1 MNKPRG
7 LFLNPSLAQCGIYE
21 SGRMIFEC
29 LAKSDRYTIDY
40 VEVDESHREIGS
52 SYEFYAFNYHNITM
66 AWLDTKQLGLLKA
79 PKITFVLE
87 VSPGNPFVYCSPDD
101 FDAYCVID
109 PTLRPAAP
117 RVYAFPRPI
126 EKAQSELVATTEKRT
141 IIGTFGFATIDEGFE
156 RVVAAVSD
164 EFEQA
169 IVRINIPFATYADES
184 RAYANELGARC
195 LSMMRDGLEVVVTH
209 DYFDKQELVAWCQQ
223 NTLNCFLYRPNT
235 PGLAATTD
243 QAVSSGRPLAVS
255 SNDTFR
261 HLLSYIRPYPLW
273 SLRESIAYSRE
284 AVLRMQQDWSQEKFA
299 QHFERVL
306 DELLTLKRTRS
317 QSESLGLVRLP
328 VKSGQIAQP
337 TKRRWVDKISVR
349 DFVPPIIGRV
359 KRRLVRES
367 GNVSEIIPE
376 APAAKAPLI
385 PFVHSAFGSH
395 SQHNEDLLVDLI
407 FESKRDGFYV
417 DVGANDPVFNNNTRR
432 FYLRDWRGV
441 NIEPSPLP
449 FQKLVRER
457 PKDINLNVAIGPKRG
472 NMTFYH
478 VADESTFSSFD
489 KVVADRMAALVRSTV
504 RPELVEVLT
513 LRDIFEEHAHGRKVD
528 FLSVDA
534 EGYDLEVLKSND
546 WKRHRPAVVL
556 VEMHNDPKRI
566 VDFLSSVNYVLVFNN
581 TVNGLFI
588 NVTDAAIKKWFTAY
602 PLR

>member
-1 MNKPRG
+1 M
-7 LFLNPSLAQCGIYE
+7 
-21 SGRMIFEC
+21 MFEC

-40 VEVDESHREIGS
+40 VEVDESHREIVS
-52 SYEFYAFNYHNITM
+52 SYDFYAFNYHHITM

-87 VSPGNPFVYCSPDD
+87 VSPGNPFVRCSPDD

-109 PTLRPAAP
+109 PTLRSAAP

-126 EKAQSELVATTEKRT
+126 EKAQSEPVATTEKRP
-141 IIGTFGFATIDEGFE
+141 IIGTFGLATIDKGFE

-169 IVRINIPFATYADES
+169 IVRINIPFCAHPAYA
-184 RAYANELGARC
+184 ANELGARC
-195 LSMMRDGLEVVVTH
+195 LSMMREGLEVVVTH

-223 NTLNCFLYRPNT
+223 NTLNCFLYHRNM

-284 AVLRMQQDWSQEKFA
+284 GVSRMQQDWSQEKFA

-306 DELLTLKRTRS
+306 DELLILKRTRS
-317 QSESLGLVRLP
+317 QSESSRLVRLP
-328 VKSGQIAQP
+328 VKAEQIAQP
-337 TKRRWVDKISVR
+337 TKRRWMDKISIR

-367 GNVSEIIPE
+367 GKISEIIPE

-385 PFVHSAFGSH
+385 PFVHSAFGSY
-395 SQHNEDLLVDLI
+395 SQHNEDLLIDLI

-417 DVGANDPVFNNNTRR
+417 DVGANDPVFNSNTRR
-432 FYLRDWRGV
+432 FYLRGWRGV
-441 NIEPSPLP
+441 NVEPGPLP
-449 FQKLVRER
+449 FQRLVRER

-472 NMTFYH
+472 VMTFYH
-478 VADESTFSSFD
+478 VADDSTLSSFD
-489 KVVADRMAALVRSTV
+489 KVVADRMAAAVRSTV

-513 LRDIFEEHAHGRKVD
+513 LSDIFEEQAQGRKVD

-556 VEMHNDPKRI
+556 VEMHNDHKRI
-566 VDFLSSVNYVLVFNN
+566 ADFLSSLNYVLVFNN
-581 TVNGLFI
+581 TVNGVFI
-588 NVTDAAIKKWFTAY
+588 NATDAAIRRWFTAY